1 MYTSKLLRIG
11 CLGSNHGLLVG
22 DNRLAGNL
30 GNFSID
36 SSRLGDL
43 LLESCGGGNLG
54 SRLRLDGVLSRR
66 RGELGLLDDRGSGLG
81 GLLNLL
87 ARTMVASEE
96 VMDLAAVVAGV
107 LLANGRNLL
116 HLLRG
121 NISDL
126 SGLRV
131 DELRGVVEL
140 LINKL
145 LVGGVNQRNKENDSG
160 ANNSKAP
167 VGNELDKVVRN
178 EGSDKS
184 LRISVTCTIM

>member
-1 MYTSKLLRIG
+1 MYTSKLFRIG

-30 GNFSID
+30 RNCSID

-43 LLESCGGGNLG
+43 LLEGRRGGDLR
-54 SRLRLDGVLSRR
+54 SRLRLDGVLSGR
-66 RGELGLLDDRGSGLG
+66 RGELGLLDDRSSGLG

-121 NISDL
+121 NISNL
-126 SGLRV
+126 GGLRV
-131 DELRGVVEL
+131 DELGGVVEL

-167 VGNELDKVVRN
+167 VGNELDEVVGN
-178 EGSDKS
+178 ESSDKG
-184 LRISVTCTIM
+184 LDMSVASIM

>member
-30 GNFSID
+30 GDCSID

-43 LLESCGGGNLG
+43 LLKGRRGGDLG
-54 SRLRLDGVLSRR
+54 SRLRLDGVLSGR
-66 RGELGLLDDRGSGLG
+66 RGELGLLDDRSSALG

-87 ARTMVASEE
+87 ARTMVASKE
-96 VMDLAAVVAGV
+96 VMDLAAVVASV

-131 DELRGVVEL
+131 DKLRGVVEL

-145 LVGGVNQRNKENDSG
+145 LVGSVNQRNKENDSG

-167 VGNELDKVVRN
+167 VGNELDKVVGN
-178 EGSDKS
+178 EGSDKG
-184 LRISVTCTIM
+184 LGMSVASIM